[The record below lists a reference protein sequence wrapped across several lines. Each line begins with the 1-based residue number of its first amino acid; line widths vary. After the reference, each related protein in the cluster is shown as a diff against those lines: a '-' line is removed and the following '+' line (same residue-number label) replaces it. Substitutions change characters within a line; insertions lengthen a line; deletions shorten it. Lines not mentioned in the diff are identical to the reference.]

1 MKNRP
6 VKCIFSVFYEVLF
19 VTPKC
24 AHLFN
29 KHLFHCKHVSQ
40 CFLPWRNQTC
50 YQKLLFVLALSLSYI
65 FIIPR
70 FPVVLPSLWSF
81 CDKVLDHPT
90 SHMRG
95 HSLFPLCRDCGPLN
109 AADSAFLYCCPAL
122 CFLALNPPSLTLF
135 FCLSINFSHQD
146 AKFAPLPSHHK
157 LLQPLHSRLNS
168 DEWIFPALIIR
179 RSSGRAL
186 LPAAVF
192 ISYWEADL
200 KQISGRMT
208 RMLREAVREHRIW
221 ERKEEDDNKDR
232 MQWKLAALLLHLQDR
247 YSLYTVLWI

>member
-1 MKNRP
+1 MKKSN
-6 VKCIFSVFYEVLF
+6 VL
-19 VTPKC
+19 
-24 AHLFN
+24 
-29 KHLFHCKHVSQ
+29 S
-40 CFLPWRNQTC
+40 
-50 YQKLLFVLALSLSYI
+50 KLLFVLALSLSYI

-95 HSLFPLCRDCGPLN
+95 HSLYPLCRDCGPLN
-109 AADSAFLYCCPAL
+109 AADSAFLYRCPAL

-200 KQISGRMT
+200 KQISGRMA

-221 ERKEEDDNKDR
+221 ERKRR
-232 MQWKLAALLLHLQDR
+232 MTIREGCNESWQHFFCTLKRDI
-247 YSLYTVLWI
+247 LYTLNLKHFTCRQGTVKWLLSRQRQQ

>member
-1 MKNRP
+1 MKKSN
-6 VKCIFSVFYEVLF
+6 VL
-19 VTPKC
+19 
-24 AHLFN
+24 
-29 KHLFHCKHVSQ
+29 S
-40 CFLPWRNQTC
+40 
-50 YQKLLFVLALSLSYI
+50 KLLFVLALSLSYI
-65 FIIPR
+65 FIIIIPR

-95 HSLFPLCRDCGPLN
+95 HSLYPLCRDCGPLN
-109 AADSAFLYCCPAL
+109 AADSAFLYRCPAL
-122 CFLALNPPSLTLF
+122 CFLALIPPSLTLF

-200 KQISGRMT
+200 KQISGRMA
-208 RMLREAVREHRIW
+208 RMLREAVREHQIW
-221 ERKEEDDNKDR
+221 ERKEEDDNKGR
-232 MQWKLAALLLHLQDR
+232 M
-247 YSLYTVLWI
+247 